1 MNIIPDYHDAL
12 GTANL
17 KKGQLPFYI
26 LDVRIDQIIHLHH
39 HDFAEL
45 SFVIEGHGEEIINGV
60 KHELT
65 PGTASF
71 LLPHHFHELRNR
83 QGETLRMYCCMFDIS
98 MLFGSQYDFELMGR
112 LLRTGGDLPSY
123 VNFDEAMTE
132 RLMHMFEDMTA
143 EHQSDNFGKYS
154 FIRSKLLEALLC
166 FARMQTGQSRPQDS
180 YTRLQESDKKFWKVI
195 QYIHLHYTDKLTL
208 DELSQRFNLSA
219 PYISQSFK
227 RLYGQGFLAYLHMLR
242 INNAQSLLASTE
254 MSIADITA
262 QVGFDSYRSFTRVFK
277 KLKGTTPGEYRET
290 FQTVEPA
297 AASGG
302 Q

>member
-1 MNIIPDYHDAL
+1 MNNIPDYHDAL

-26 LDVRIDQIIHLHH
+26 LDVRIHQIIHLHH

-45 SFVIEGHGEEIINGV
+45 SFVIEGSGVEVINGV
-60 KHELT
+60 THELR

-71 LLPHHFHELRNR
+71 LLPHHFHEIRSSSD
-83 QGETLRMYCCMFDIS
+83 QPLRMYCCMFDIS

-112 LLRTGGDLPSY
+112 LLQTGGDLPSY
-123 VNFDEAMTE
+123 VNFDEAMTT
-132 RLMHMFEDMTA
+132 RLIRMFEDMTA
-143 EHQSDNFGKYS
+143 EYQSDDFGKYS

-166 FARMQTGQSRPQDS
+166 FARLQTQQRMQQEA
-180 YTRLQESDKKFWKVI
+180 YTRVQESDKKFWRII

-208 DELSQRFNLSA
+208 DDLSQRFNLSA

-227 RLYGQGFLAYLHMLR
+227 RLYGQGFLAYIHVLR
-242 INNAQSLLASTE
+242 INNALSLLASTE

-277 KLKGTTPGEYRET
+277 KLKGTTPGEYRDS